1 MNCNSSLEAIGKR
14 IAEQR
19 EKSNLTQAELAQKIS
34 VNRELI
40 SYWEN
45 GTRDIKTGNIALLA
59 ETLNTTCDYLI
70 RGVETENVDIAKTTG
85 LCNFAVNKLRE
96 ISNFCPSANPLLLP
110 LNAFLTSEELMHF
123 LALFS
128 DTLRAFELVGG
139 ALSVFENSLQET
151 ESIKSINL
159 KQRAEEIVNRDD
171 DADHPCYTEAFDVI
185 AEGEQ
190 CDYDLFLLQKSMGK
204 ILDECA
210 QKMIDGK
217 LYELEIPYK

>member
-1 MNCNSSLEAIGKR
+1 MNCNSDMKQIGKR

-19 EKSNLTQAELAQKIS
+19 AKNNLTQAELAKKLLVDR
-34 VNRELI
+34 VNI

-45 GTRDIKTGNIALLA
+45 GTRDIKTGDLALLA

-85 LCNFAVNKLRE
+85 LCNSAINKLRE
-96 ISNFCPSANPLLLP
+96 ITNFCPTGNPLLLP

-123 LALFS
+123 LALLD

-171 DADHPCYTEAFDVI
+171 DTDHPCYAEAFDVI

-190 CDYDLFLLQKSMGK
+190 CDYGLFLLQKSMGK

-217 LYELEIPYK
+217 LYELNIPY